1 VELKSTRE
9 GYGEGLVEL
18 GEKNKD
24 VVVLCAD
31 LADSTKASMFRK
43 KFPDRY
49 IAMGIAEA
57 DMISTAAGL
66 AIAGKIPFASS
77 FSVFAVGRT
86 WDQIRIDLSYSNLN
100 VKIGGS
106 HSGISVGPDG
116 PTHQSLEDIA
126 LTRVMPNM
134 KVIVPCDVHETRKA
148 TIAAAGIK
156 GPVYIRF
163 GRAEVPV
170 ITEKDSR
177 FEFGKGVVLKKG
189 KDVTIIACGL
199 MVYEALKAAEI
210 LEKKGISAKV
220 INMHTVKPIDRDM
233 IFESA
238 GETGAIVTAEEHQVA
253 GGLGSAVSE
262 VLVSGYP
269 VPVEMVGMK
278 DCYGSS
284 GEPEELLKKFRLKDA
299 DIAQAA
305 VAVMKRKKK

>member
-1 VELKSTRE
+1 MELKSTRE